1 MAVTP
6 RDRKAFR
13 MSRNTNANPN
23 FFPSFQRKLR
33 MAQLSTGGFIVLP
46 GGFGTFEEVM
56 EMVTWNQLRIH
67 RRPVVVLN
75 GKNTVFGLSSARKL
89 ILEDVQSTASIPR
102 SEIKS
107 KGPSLKGSLRPP
119 TRRSSSLSILRPETT
134 RSKIGGNGVWK
145 R

>member
-1 MAVTP
+1 
-6 RDRKAFR
+6 
-13 MSRNTNANPN
+13 
-23 FFPSFQRKLR
+23 

-75 GKNTVFGLSSARKL
+75 GKHTVFGLSSARKL

-107 KGPSLKGSLRPP
+107 SVPSPKGSSHPP
-119 TRRSSSLSILRPETT
+119 TRRSSSLSIFRTETM
-134 RSKIGGNGVWK
+134 RSRIGASGVWK